1 LKGDRGLTENDID
14 DRLERMLRGILSA
27 QEDDADCNEC
37 FEELD
42 KFVEM
47 VQAGTDPA
55 EILPRVEAHLKCC
68 SDCHEEYEALLA
80 ILNSE
85 GHDT

>member
-1 LKGDRGLTENDID
+1 LKGDRGLTENNID
-14 DRLERMLRGILSA
+14 DKLERMLHGILSA
-27 QEDDADCNEC
+27 QEDEADCNEC

-55 EILPRVEAHLKCC
+55 EILPRVEAHLSWCG
-68 SDCHEEYEALLA
+68 DCHEEYQALLA
-80 ILNSE
+80 ILKSE
-85 GHDT
+85 EQDS

>member
-1 LKGDRGLTENDID
+1 MTDKNMD
-14 DRLERMLRGILSA
+14 DKLERMLRGILSA
-27 QEDDADCNEC
+27 QEDEADCDEC
-37 FEELD
+37 FEQLD

-55 EILPRVEAHLKCC
+55 EILPRVEAHLNWCR
-68 SDCHEEYEALLA
+68 DCHEEYQALLT

-85 GHDT
+85 EQDP